1 MDLGYAL
8 KNIPV
13 PPNGVYTWCLV
24 EKVESVLRRMRWKA
38 YYLLKGSD
46 DSQPP
51 AERFGFKSARSPPQ
65 VEELKG
71 FELDMT
77 NLIGSIKFR
86 RVNDSFQDKMN
97 QDIKSMKQSGE
108 IIVKAD
114 KTRNLYKVPKDSYK
128 KLMDHNITRNYKHAP
143 VDAYI
148 HIIMEAKEI
157 DHGLDI
163 ADRVEVMAQ
172 ADAFVTLKNH
182 KDRFANDLPCR
193 LINPAKSDLGRVS
206 KAMLERLVSAVRV
219 GTGVKLWKN
228 TAAVIEWF
236 RGIDRKHECTLLAEI
251 IDRSGIG
258 LYRDDGLA
266 VLRNAFASFG
276 LRVPI
281 EANLKVVNYLDVT
294 LNLQNGNYQPYR
306 KPNDNPLY
314 LNIQSYHPP
323 NILRNLPKAVAVS
336 APAPG
341 EPGNPPGWAALEPG

>member
-1 MDLGYAL
+1 
-8 KNIPV
+8 
-13 PPNGVYTWCLV
+13 
-24 EKVESVLRRMRWKA
+24 
-38 YYLLKGSD
+38 
-46 DSQPP
+46 
-51 AERFGFKSARSPPQ
+51 
-65 VEELKG
+65 
-71 FELDMT
+71 
-77 NLIGSIKFR
+77 
-86 RVNDSFQDKMN
+86 
-97 QDIKSMKQSGE
+97 
-108 IIVKAD
+108 
-114 KTRNLYKVPKDSYK
+114 
-128 KLMDHNITRNYKHAP
+128 
-143 VDAYI
+143 
-148 HIIMEAKEI
+148 MEAKEI
-157 DHGLDI
+157 AHGLDI

-172 ADAFVTLKNH
+172 ADAFVTLKDH

-193 LINPAKSDLGRVS
+193 LINTAKSELGRVS

-314 LNIQSYHPP
+314 LNIQSNHPP
-323 NILRNLPKAVAVS
+323 NILRNLPKAVGRRIASISADEAVFDRFLTVYADDSDLSGFSCLFSLRRRKQTAIKHDGVAIERCTPSKLWFGFPRLSLSFCS
-336 APAPG
+336 AFCCCC
-341 EPGNPPGWAALEPG
+341 WCCC

>member
-1 MDLGYAL
+1 
-8 KNIPV
+8 
-13 PPNGVYTWCLV
+13 
-24 EKVESVLRRMRWKA
+24 
-38 YYLLKGSD
+38 
-46 DSQPP
+46 
-51 AERFGFKSARSPPQ
+51 
-65 VEELKG
+65 
-71 FELDMT
+71 
-77 NLIGSIKFR
+77 
-86 RVNDSFQDKMN
+86 
-97 QDIKSMKQSGE
+97 
-108 IIVKAD
+108 
-114 KTRNLYKVPKDSYK
+114 
-128 KLMDHNITRNYKHAP
+128 
-143 VDAYI
+143 
-148 HIIMEAKEI
+148 MEAKEI
-157 DHGLDI
+157 AHGLDI

-172 ADAFVTLKNH
+172 ADAFVTLKDH

-193 LINPAKSDLGRVS
+193 LINTAKSELGRVS

-236 RGIDRKHECTLLAEI
+236 RGIDRKHECTFRCFDVVEFYPSISEQLLEEALDLASRHTTVTDQERRVIRHARESLLFHDGKEWAKNRGDGLFDVTMGSYDGAEVCELVGVLVLDKLAEI

-314 LNIQSYHPP
+314 LNIQSNHPP
-323 NILRNLPKAVAVS
+323 NILRNLPKAVGRRIASISADEAVFDRFLTVYADDSDLSGFSCLFSLRRRKQTAIKHDGVAIERCTPSKLWFGFPRLSLSFCS
-336 APAPG
+336 AFCCCC
-341 EPGNPPGWAALEPG
+341 WCCC